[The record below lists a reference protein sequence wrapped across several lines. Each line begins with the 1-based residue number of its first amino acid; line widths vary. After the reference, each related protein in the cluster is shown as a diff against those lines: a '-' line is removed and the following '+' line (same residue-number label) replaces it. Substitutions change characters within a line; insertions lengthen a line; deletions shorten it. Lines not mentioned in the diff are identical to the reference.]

1 VPTRSHAL
9 LQVGFDKSI
18 TTLKNPLTAMK
29 TDIMVSARL
38 FSLSLSGEHHEHLL
52 QTINDSLNAQRTAIE
67 EKLREQEAIR
77 QRRQVIQ
84 SIIDVQKSVQKL
96 NELDDAIN
104 LSK

>member
-1 VPTRSHAL
+1 MS
-9 LQVGFDKSI
+9 D
-18 TTLKNPLTAMK
+18 
-29 TDIMVSARL
+29 
-38 FSLSLSGEHHEHLL
+38 
-52 QTINDSLNAQRTAIE
+52 QRRQIE

-84 SIIDVQKSVQKL
+84 SLIDVQKSIEQL